1 MISAPEETMARV
13 QAAQAGDAAAMA
25 LLAKENL
32 GLVRAAM
39 RRFSGVDMQE
49 LYQAGC
55 LGLVEAIR
63 RFDVTRG
70 VAFSTYA
77 VPYILGEM
85 RRFVREDR
93 SVHVSRG
100 LQATARS
107 AHRAAE
113 SLRSAMGR
121 EPTLVEI
128 AQEIAVAPDELAMA
142 LSSQAAPLSLDA
154 PMGED
159 GDTSLREI
167 IGDERQEI
175 AFERTLVRGM
185 LERCRERERALL
197 QLRYFRGLSQEDT
210 ARALGLSQSQVS
222 RLEKQILARLR
233 EEATG

>member
-1 MISAPEETMARV
+1 MTPSPEETMARV
-13 QAAQAGDAAAMA
+13 AAAQAGDAAAMA

-32 GLVRAAM
+32 GLVRAAL

-85 RRFVREDR
+85 RRFVRDDR
-93 SVHVSRG
+93 GVHVSRS

-113 SLRSAMGR
+113 ALRMAKGR
-121 EPTLVEI
+121 EPTLTEI
-128 AQEIAVAPDELAMA
+128 AQEIAIAPEELAMA

-159 GDTSLREI
+159 GETSLREL
-167 IGDERQEI
+167 IGDERQEVE
-175 AFERTLVRGM
+175 FERTLVRGM
-185 LERCRERERALL
+185 LERCKERERALL
-197 QLRYFRGLSQEDT
+197 LLRYFRGMSQEDT
-210 ARALGLSQSQVS
+210 ARALGLSQSQIS
-222 RLEKQILARLR
+222 RLEKQVLARLR
-233 EEATG
+233 AEATG

>member
-1 MISAPEETMARV
+1 MARV
-13 QAAQAGDAAAMA
+13 AAAQAGDAAAMA

-39 RRFSGVDMQE
+39 RRFSGVDEQE

-85 RRFVREDR
+85 RRYVRDNR
-93 SVHVSRG
+93 SVHVSRS
-100 LQATARS
+100 LQATARN

-113 SLRSAMGR
+113 ALRISMGR

-128 AQEIAVAPDELAMA
+128 AREIAVAPEELAMA

-159 GDTSLREI
+159 GDTNLSETL
-167 IGDERQEI
+167 GDERQEV

-197 QLRYFRGLSQEDT
+197 LLRYFRGLSQEDT

-233 EEATG
+233 QEATG